1 MGERAH
7 GFWMVW
13 HEGGGAPTF
22 RHTSYESAD
31 REASRLAR
39 LNRGSVFYV
48 LRCVGGR
55 VMPQPQPLDI
65 EVIYEAGESA
75 GERQWGDN

>member
-1 MGERAH
+1 MDERRN

-13 HEGGGAPTF
+13 CENGNAPTYQ
-22 RHTSYESAD
+22 HPTYESAD

-39 LNRGSVFYV
+39 LNRGSVFFV

-55 VMPQPQPLDI
+55 VMPQPQASEI
-65 EVIYEAGESA
+65 EVIYQAGESA
-75 GERQWGDN
+75 GERPWGEN